1 MKLPSGD
8 RAWLFIKQRV
18 KKAWEFIKQRAWY
31 IILLVAGSSYVWH
44 YRFEIYQF
52 KELNARNLI
61 FILWLLLLFWPLIS
75 EMEFLGVK
83 VKKEVEKA
91 TEEVRDN
98 VHTLQTQIAQLQMSN
113 TVANNISFGNPTL
126 PSEQKLEELLQ
137 IVRSMQAAHSSDR
150 ISASNSIDVDGDKN
164 VYLFKVRLEIERTLR
179 ELCEKTGHNSKVPAP
194 IMKMLQT
201 LNRAEIINGMTCDL
215 ISQVSR
221 IANRGVHGEIISDEY
236 ITFVQ
241 ETYPEIMRQL
251 KEADSRLKYMT
262 CPRCKYS
269 GYSTNENVCPQ
280 CGYISDDD

>member
-8 RAWLFIKQRV
+8 RVWLFIKQRV

-236 ITFVQ
+236 ITFV
-241 ETYPEIMRQL
+241 
-251 KEADSRLKYMT
+251 
-262 CPRCKYS
+262 
-269 GYSTNENVCPQ
+269 
-280 CGYISDDD
+280 

>member
-1 MKLPSGD
+1 MKLPSKD
-8 RAWLFIKQRV
+8 KVWMLIKEKAKEV
-18 KKAWEFIKQRAWY
+18 KQLIKKREWY
-31 IILLVAGSSYVWH
+31 IILLVVGSFYVWH
-44 YRFEIYQF
+44 YRFEIYQL
-52 KELNARNLI
+52 KELNAQNLI

-91 TEEVRDN
+91 TEEVKDN
-98 VHTLQTQIAQLQMSN
+98 IHALQAQIAQFQMSN
-113 TVANNISFGNPTL
+113 TVANNISLGNASL
-126 PSEQKLEELLQ
+126 PSEQKIEELLQ
-137 IVRSMQAAHSSDR
+137 IVRSMQATHFNGH
-150 ISASNSIDVDGDKN
+150 ISVSNPIDVDGGKN
-164 VYLFKVRLEIERTLR
+164 VYLFKVRLEIETTLR
-179 ELCEKTGHNSKVPAP
+179 ELCEKTGHSIKIPMSMMSMVQ
-194 IMKMLQT
+194 I

-215 ISQVSR
+215 ISQVAK
-221 IANRGVHGEIISDEY
+221 IANRGVHGEIVSDEY
-236 ITFVQ
+236 IAFVQ

>member
-8 RAWLFIKQRV
+8 KAWLFIKQRV
-18 KKAWEFIKQRAWY
+18 KKAWEFIKHRAWY

-61 FILWLLLLFWPLIS
+61 FILWLLLLFWPLFS

-98 VHTLQTQIAQLQMSN
+98 VRALQTQIVQLQMSN
-113 TVANNISFGNPTL
+113 TVANNISFSNSTL

-137 IVRSMQAAHSSDR
+137 IVRSMQATHSNDR

-164 VYLFKVRLEIERTLR
+164 VYLFKVRLKIETTLR
-179 ELCEKTGHNSKVPAP
+179 ELCEKTGHSIKAP
-194 IMKMLQT
+194 TSTMKMVQI

-215 ISQVSR
+215 ISQVAR
-221 IANRGVHGEIISDEY
+221 ITNRGVHGEIVSNEY
-236 ITFVQ
+236 ITFVR

-251 KEADSRLKYMT
+251 MEADSRLKYMT

-280 CGYISDDD
+280 CGYIVDDD